1 MKRSLVPMV
10 LLLTILTAIPAAH
23 ATDSIFNQTNSGF
36 EDLGSA
42 AYGTA
47 VQVSETTFSVALL
60 EALNFLL
67 TFLAIVFFALL
78 MYSGYLWMTA
88 RGHEEQV
95 EKSKKITREV
105 IIGLLLIITA
115 RIITEFILITFS
127 GAVTPQ

>member
-1 MKRSLVPMV
+1 MKR
-10 LLLTILTAIPAAH
+10 LLLTITVLLTVLTVTPTAH

-36 EDLGSA
+36 QDVTDT
-42 AYGTA
+42 AYGTK
-47 VQVSETTFSVALL
+47 VKVSETTFTVALL

-67 TFLAIVFFALL
+67 TFLAVVFFVLL
-78 MYSGYLWMTA
+78 VYSGYLWMTA

-115 RIITEFILITFS
+115 RIITEFILIAFS
-127 GAVTPQ
+127 GAVTAQ